1 MPRDKDKDH
10 HYSSIPILASD
21 GSNYKT
27 WKIKVYKWCKVTK
40 IKTKKRA
47 IELQL
52 KLPTDGPIDIFH
64 LTSHISDERLQSRRG
79 VDRLLKVLD
88 ESFVPDRLQDRMQVF
103 EEMRSLRRKEDE
115 SVIDFIQR
123 YMIKFQD
130 FRKLSDSFAYDET
143 TLALDLVNACNL
155 SKDDKKL
162 VSAQMIDPPC
172 PKNVKG
178 ILKRVFS
185 SKPMEKSKTSNQ
197 NNTENDTTSD
207 IFGNTYE
214 PKQERT
220 EDNQDN
226 PTFFSK
232 HGRGNYRSTQ
242 RYRPER
248 SRPYHRNVDSK
259 RNVVGPDGRIQQC
272 NHCKSEFHFYKDCP
286 DADPNK
292 KHRNDSNQTHV
303 SL

>member
-1 MPRDKDKDH
+1 M
-10 HYSSIPILASD
+10 
-21 GSNYKT
+21 G
-27 WKIKVYKWCKVTK
+27 
-40 IKTKKRA
+40 
-47 IELQL
+47 
-52 KLPTDGPIDIFH
+52 
-64 LTSHISDERLQSRRG
+64 G

-103 EEMRSLRRKEDE
+103 EEMRSLRRNKDE
-115 SVIDFIQR
+115 FVIDFIQR

-214 PKQERT
+214 PK
-220 EDNQDN
+220 
-226 PTFFSK
+226 
-232 HGRGNYRSTQ
+232 
-242 RYRPER
+242 
-248 SRPYHRNVDSK
+248 
-259 RNVVGPDGRIQQC
+259 
-272 NHCKSEFHFYKDCP
+272 
-286 DADPNK
+286 
-292 KHRNDSNQTHV
+292 
-303 SL
+303 

>member
-1 MPRDKDKDH
+1 MPKDKDH
-10 HYSSIPILASD
+10 YYSSIPILASD

-27 WKIKVYKWCKVTK
+27 WKIKVKKWEKVTK

-64 LTSHISDERLQSRRG
+64 LTSHIADERLQSSRG

-130 FRKLSDSFAYDET
+130 FRKLSESFAYDET

-155 SKDDKKL
+155 PKDDKKL
-162 VSAQMIDPPC
+162 VSAQMVDPPC
-172 PKNVKG
+172 PKNVKK

-185 SKPMEKSKTSNQ
+185 SKTMEKSKAEKSTASNQ
-197 NNTENDTTSD
+197 NNTENDNTSD
-207 IFGNTYE
+207 IFSNIYE
-214 PKQERT
+214 PKPEKT
-220 EDNQDN
+220 EDN
-226 PTFFSK
+226 PTFLAK
-232 HGRGNYRSTQ
+232 HGKGRYRSTQ
-242 RYRPER
+242 NNRPER
-248 SRPYHRNVDSK
+248 SSPYHRNFEGSK
-259 RNVVGPDGRIQQC
+259 RNVVGQDGQVQQC
-272 NHCKSEFHFYKDCP
+272 HHCKCEFHFYKDCP
-286 DADPNK
+286 
-292 KHRNDSNQTHV
+292 HRNDSKQSQSHL